1 MITSG
6 FGIEYDPR
14 RGVSRAWVYKDGVK
28 RWTDTGEP
36 VEPPKID
43 IETKMNDYQPT
54 LPSADLP
61 PPTHGRLVK

>member
-1 MITSG
+1 MITGG
-6 FGIEYDPR
+6 FGIEYDPK

-43 IETKMNDYQPT
+43 KERKMNDFAAAH
-54 LPSADLP
+54 S
-61 PPTHGRLVK
+61 R